1 MNLEKVTQ
9 TLNKYYFCQRE
20 VNTFYLSDDR
30 MICFEIVL
38 NKLVLNNYNF
48 ADFSKFYIDGSISGV
63 EQIEYDLP
71 TDFETFVELLFK
83 HELIGVYEDDLESS
97 KQWLINYYNNLK

>member
-9 TLNKYYFCQRE
+9 AINKYYFCQRD

-30 MICFEIVL
+30 MICFEIVKD
-38 NKLVLNNYNF
+38 KLVLNNYNF

-63 EQIEYDLP
+63 EQVEYNLP
-71 TDFETFVELLFK
+71 TDFETLVELLFQ
-83 HELIGVYEDDLESS
+83 HELIGSYEDDLESS
-97 KQWLINYYNNLK
+97 KQKLINIYYAL